1 MLLSDQAYQRPVRES
16 FLANPKQTI
25 KHLILTGRVSDLL
38 ALEREFQYDYAN
50 WMLKFALR
58 SGNRKLVEHY
68 YQHDL
73 QVPDPIGEAVRY
85 GNHTL
90 VNYLRRLGHCPTEL
104 SMAKATKG
112 PLYTVQYLYSLG
124 VQGTELAIEKSAKH
138 GKLETIRYLISRGVV
153 PISGVVQA
161 AAHGH
166 LDVVKFLV
174 EYGLPVKPTALEAA
188 AGGGHLNVIQY
199 LTQYVRNSEFAVAEA
214 SKSGHLEVVEYL
226 IDNGFEA
233 DSHAIYLAAQNGH
246 SLIVDYLYDKV
257 EWRPSVLA
265 NSAAAG
271 GLLNVLE
278 SLGKHSTSM
287 ETVEL
292 AAEKGHYEVVQWLY
306 ILGIRG
312 NSKSLELAAS
322 GGHYDIVSYLHERGI
337 EPTNQSLIYAA
348 RSGSVITVE
357 YIYEALERLDVDV
370 LNDALTEA
378 AEQGHFDIVMKL
390 HEYLKKAGKFRFNN
404 PKAVMGAAKSNSMR
418 MLEYLYSVGCRGEHS
433 SMAVATATG
442 YLPAVIFLHE
452 RGVEVRDSDVEM
464 AASRG
469 YLEIVK
475 YFSRIGP
482 MSTEVM
488 YSAIDG
494 GHMSVVAY
502 LHQQEVPFP
511 ERPLKIVANTGRL
524 SVLKYIHTIKLEE
537 VPKIVDWLIHHER
550 YTHTSIVKRLGLSGV
565 REVFRIANERDD
577 HQVVD
582 YLFDKVLDDVRE
594 AIELASRN
602 SHYAVADYLNSMT

>member
-1 MLLSDQAYQRPVRES
+1 MSQTDQAYYRLVRES
-16 FLANPKQTI
+16 FLANSKQTI
-25 KHLILTGRVSDLL
+25 KHLILTGRVDDLL
-38 ALEREFQYDYAN
+38 KLEREFQYDYAN
-50 WMLKFALR
+50 WMLKFSLR

-68 YQHDL
+68 YQHNL

-90 VNYLRRLGHCPTEL
+90 VNYLRSLGYCPTEL
-104 SMAKATKG
+104 SMAKATS
-112 PLYTVQYLYSLG
+112 LYTVQYLYSLG

-166 LDVVKFLV
+166 LDVVEFLV

-188 AGGGHLNVIQY
+188 AGGGHLNVVQY
-199 LTQYVRNSEFAVAEA
+199 LTQYVRSSEFAVVEA
-214 SKSGHLEVVEYL
+214 SKAGHLEVVKYL

-246 SLIVDYLYDKV
+246 SLVVDYLYDKV

-278 SLGKHSTSM
+278 SLGKHSTSK

-306 ILGIRG
+306 ILGVRG
-312 NSKSLELAAS
+312 DSKSLELAAS
-322 GGHYDIVSYLHERGI
+322 GGHHDIVSYLHKHGI
-337 EPTNQSLIYAA
+337 EPTDQSLIYAA

-357 YIYEALERLDVDV
+357 YIYEALDKRLDVIT
-370 LNDALTEA
+370 LHDALTVA
-378 AEQGHFDIVMKL
+378 AEHGHFDIVMKL
-390 HEYLKKAGKFRFNN
+390 HEYLKRAGQFRFNN

-418 MLEYLYSVGCRGEHS
+418 ILEYLYSAGCRGEHS
-433 SMAVATATG
+433 SMTVATATG

-452 RGVEVRDSDVEM
+452 HGVEVRDSDVEM

-469 YLEIVK
+469 YLEMVK
-475 YFSRIGP
+475 YFSRIGLP

-488 YSAIDG
+488 HSAIDG
-494 GHMSVVAY
+494 GHVSVVAY
-502 LHQQEVPFP
+502 LRQQEVSLP
-511 ERPLKIVANTGRL
+511 ERPLKIAANTGRL
-524 SVLKYIHTIKLEE
+524 SVLKYIHSIKLEE
-537 VPKIVDWLIHHER
+537 VPKIVNWLMHHQR
-550 YTHTSIVKRLGLSGV
+550 YTHVSIIERLGLSGV
-565 REVFRIANERDD
+565 REVFRVANERDD
-577 HQVVD
+577 QQVVD
-582 YLFDKVLDDVRE
+582 YLFDKVLDDVQE

-602 SHYAVADYLNSMT
+602 SHYAVAEYLNSMT